1 VEIVHGPRK
10 ERRKRRKRRIIL
22 IIIIRNGA
30 KTILFG
36 RLNKKW
42 SKNNKS
48 PKLSLGDLIK
58 MNIIKNFHIPF
69 KIDEM
74 FKYINF
80 IVVARLVCG
89 GNPSTQKPPI

>member
-1 VEIVHGPRK
+1 
-10 ERRKRRKRRIIL
+10 
-22 IIIIRNGA
+22 
-30 KTILFG
+30 
-36 RLNKKW
+36 
-42 SKNNKS
+42 
-48 PKLSLGDLIK
+48 